1 MSVHVMSWV
10 LRHSD
15 ETLGRRL
22 VLLVI
27 ADHASE
33 DGTQSWCSVSTLARE
48 ARLSRRA
55 TQDAL
60 RRLEASG
67 AIVETGKGPRGTH
80 EYRVAM
86 GGADSALG
94 GADHDV
100 GGAQITTSGGAVTTP
115 EPSLEQPP
123 EETSTAGAIERVYD
137 HWRSARGKT
146 RATYDRMSPTRRQ
159 KIATRLRE
167 FSEADLIAAIDAVA
181 ADPWHE
187 RHLHDD
193 LTVIFRSHEQVERF
207 LEMRQRSGSPLERA
221 LAWVRNTGWQ
231 YDDAALLAEMA
242 DQYPSLTTDDRKA
255 VAQEALRVQQQ
266 RREAA

>member
-86 GGADSALG
+86 GGAESAP
-94 GADHDV
+94 GADL
-100 GGAQITTSGGAVTTP
+100 AP
-115 EPSLEQPP
+115 KPSLESKTPTSAVTHSGGVQGGWRVDKREVTTDEREIAQSILAEWNTQTGQSLRARGWLDKIVRRVRERP
-123 EETSTAGAIERVYD
+123 ELTVAHHAHIIKVSLAHPWWRSTPSPSVIYGNETQFERQLTEAAKQTEGGAAGAYAVALAAIRE
-137 HWRSARGKT
+137 ARG
-146 RATYDRMSPTRRQ
+146 
-159 KIATRLRE
+159 
-167 FSEADLIAAIDAVA
+167 EA
-181 ADPWHE
+181 
-187 RHLHDD
+187 
-193 LTVIFRSHEQVERF
+193 S
-207 LEMRQRSGSPLERA
+207 
-221 LAWVRNTGWQ
+221 
-231 YDDAALLAEMA
+231 
-242 DQYPSLTTDDRKA
+242 
-255 VAQEALRVQQQ
+255 
-266 RREAA
+266 